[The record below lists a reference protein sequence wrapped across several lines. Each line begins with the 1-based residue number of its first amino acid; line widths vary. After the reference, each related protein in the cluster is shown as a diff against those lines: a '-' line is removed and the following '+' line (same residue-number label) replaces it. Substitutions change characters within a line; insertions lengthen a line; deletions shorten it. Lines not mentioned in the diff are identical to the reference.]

1 MAFTR
6 KVSCHL
12 FCLYSFFTHHFSDM
26 AALLMS
32 GTVVSCGSP
41 AVEETESALETETI
55 PAETEPTL
63 EDEIALQYADIE

>member
-1 MAFTR
+1 MI
-6 KVSCHL
+6 L
-12 FCLYSFFTHHFSDM
+12 

-55 PAETEPTL
+55 PAETEPTM